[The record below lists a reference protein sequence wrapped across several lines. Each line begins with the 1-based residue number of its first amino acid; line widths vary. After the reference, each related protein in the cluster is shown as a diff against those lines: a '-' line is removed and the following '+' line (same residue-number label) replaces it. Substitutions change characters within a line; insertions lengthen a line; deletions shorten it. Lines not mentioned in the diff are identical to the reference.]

1 MSECSVRDSSR
12 APTRTSS
19 SRPRSATSRSSS
31 QSLWLSRQRGPRDD
45 TADQAASSSSP
56 ISTLGTSPVGGSVQW
71 GRSGDES
78 VATLRPSSGS
88 DRSGSGGGASNRP
101 GSLSSSSSAG
111 SSSAG
116 SSSTGGSSAGG
127 SSARMP

>member
-1 MSECSVRDSSR
+1 MSECSVRDSSS

-19 SRPRSATSRSSS
+19 SRPSSPTSRSSS
-31 QSLWLSRQRGPRDD
+31 QSLWLSRHLGPRED

-71 GRSGDES
+71 GRSGEEP

-88 DRSGSGGGASNRP
+88 DRSGIGGGGSNRP

-111 SSSAG
+111 ISSS
-116 SSSTGGSSAGG
+116 GGSSA
-127 SSARMP
+127 